1 MTGIAAA
8 KRPSLASALRAE
20 ALKFKH
26 AAPMRL
32 AIALALPMPLLG
44 AWPSASTGEQVFSAW
59 NYWYALSSPSCSRS
73 SRRASRTPTR
83 G

>member
-44 AWPSASTGEQVFSAW
+44 AWPSASTGE
-59 NYWYALSSPSCSRS
+59 
-73 SRRASRTPTR
+73 
-83 G
+83 